1 MILKGKK
8 GIILGVANKH
18 SIAWAIAQS
27 AVREGA
33 QIAFTYQ
40 PDDKGLLEKRV
51 RDLTAELPPESVGP
65 IFGCDVGSDESIDG
79 LFHQLENTFG
89 HLDFLVHAVAFAPR
103 EELAGNY
110 VNTTRAGY
118 TTAQM
123 ISAYSLPAVVRRC
136 QPLFEKA
143 GGGSVLT
150 LSYLGS
156 ERVVPNYNTMGVAK
170 AALEASVR
178 YLAHD
183 LGGLNIRVNAISA
196 GPIKTLS
203 ASGISEFSSILEHMR
218 ERAPLKRNVTREEV
232 GEASLFFLSNMSS
245 AVTGDILFVDCGYH
259 IMGY

>member
-1 MILKGKK
+1 MLLKDKQ

-27 AVREGA
+27 AAREGA
-33 QIAFTYQ
+33 RIAFTYQ
-40 PDDKGLLEKRV
+40 PDEKGLLEKRV
-51 RDLTAELPPESVGP
+51 RDLAAELPPENVGP
-65 IFGCDVGSDESIDG
+65 IFGCDVGNDESIDRLYG
-79 LFHQLENTFG
+79 ELEKSFG
-89 HLDFLVHAVAFAPR
+89 KLDFLVHAVAFAPR
-103 EELAGNY
+103 EELTGNY
-110 VNTTRAGY
+110 VNTTRAGH

-123 ISAYSLPAVVRRC
+123 VSAYSLPAVVRRC

-143 GGGSVLT
+143 GGGSVVTLT
-150 LSYLGS
+150 YLGS

-183 LGGLNIRVNAISA
+183 LGEKNIRVNAISA

-203 ASGISEFSSILEHMR
+203 ASGIAEFSSILEHMR
-218 ERAPLKRNVTREEV
+218 QRAPLKRNVTREEV

-245 AVTGDILFVDCGYH
+245 AVTGEVVYVDCGYH